1 MLAHHYQFTI
11 PMSIDPKHETLGAP
25 GPIIEEIDNFKGTTK
40 KVETPLFPEH
50 IYKILPKFLKETT
63 AFFDQGR
70 DKDVFLASTLTVL
83 SGCMPGVK
91 FQHGGKTYWNNLFL
105 FIIAPAASGKGKMN
119 YGKFLAQPIQRKY
132 IKEND
137 LKKEDYQSQLSLYRA
152 TPAKDRLYSAEP
164 LEPEYQYLFIP
175 ANSSSAS
182 FVETMARMQ
191 SSILFESEADT
202 LGNTLKQ
209 DWSGYSDVLRKAFEH
224 ETHSQNRKGSGNYK
238 EIENPCLSVALSG
251 TPGQLRGIIPNSE
264 DGLFSRFMFYYFD
277 GDEKFRDVFGTKAK
291 PIPYAD
297 QLEPYSKELLQIYEK
312 CQSWGEVH
320 FSWKPE
326 QGKKLNGLYDQ
337 WTKYYVR
344 SFGSDVKS
352 IVFRSAIIVTR
363 IASILTVLRTWEH
376 QDYSNKQQIC
386 SGKDFDIA
394 IALAETFM
402 EHSMYMHSHLLK
414 KNPTE
419 HLDTRKREF
428 YTSLPSEF
436 TRSEADLKSGKLG
449 LQQRTV
455 TNYLKDFTKS
465 KLIEKLEH
473 GHYKKLV

>member
-1 MLAHHYQFTI
+1 MA
-11 PMSIDPKHETLGAP
+11 IDPKHESLDLP
-25 GPIIEEIDNFKGTTK
+25 GPLLEEIENFKGATK

-50 IYKILPKFLKETT
+50 IYNLFPKFLKETS

-70 DKDVFLASTLTVL
+70 DRDVFLASTLTVL

-91 FQHGGKTYWNNLFL
+91 FQHDGKTYKTNLFL

-119 YGKFLAQPIQRKY
+119 YGKLLAQPIQRKY
-132 IKEND
+132 LKEND
-137 LKKEDYQSQLSLYRA
+137 IKKEAYQLDLSRYRA
-152 TPAKDRLYSAEP
+152 TPAKDRIYIDEP
-164 LEPEYQYLFIP
+164 LEPDYQYLFIP

-182 FVETMARMQ
+182 FVETMARIP

-238 EIENPCLSVALSG
+238 EIEDPCLSVALSG
-251 TPGQLRGIIPNSE
+251 TPGQLKGIIPNTE
-264 DGLFSRFMFYYFD
+264 DGLFSRFMFYYFE
-277 GDEKFRDVFGTKAK
+277 GDETFRNVFGTKSK
-291 PIPYAD
+291 PIPYSE
-297 QLEPYSKELLQIYEK
+297 QLEPYSLELLSIFEK

-326 QGKKLNGLYDQ
+326 QEDQLQDLYEK

-352 IVFRSAIIVTR
+352 IIFRSAIIITR
-363 IASILTVLRTWEH
+363 IAAILTVLRTWEH
-376 QDYSNKQQIC
+376 QDFANKHQVC

-394 IALAETFM
+394 VALAETFID
-402 EHSMYMHSHLLK
+402 HSMHMHSHLLK
-414 KNPTE
+414 RDPTE
-419 HLDTRKREF
+419 SFPKKKRQF
-428 YTSLPSEF
+428 FLSLPDSFE
-436 TRSEADLKSGKLG
+436 TNEAERIGGEQGIKD
-449 LQQRTV
+449 RTV
-455 TNYLKDFTKS
+455 RKYLRDWDINGLLVKMDQGKY
-465 KLIEKLEH
+465 EKA
-473 GHYKKLV
+473 V

>member
-1 MLAHHYQFTI
+1 MA
-11 PMSIDPKHETLGAP
+11 IDPKHETLVAP
-25 GPIIEEIDNFKGTTK
+25 GPIIEEIDNFKGTAK

-50 IYKILPKFLKETT
+50 IYKILPKFLKE
-63 AFFDQGR
+63 ASSFFDQGR

-91 FQHGGKTYWNNLFL
+91 FQHDGKTYWNNLFL

-137 LKKEDYQSQLSLYRA
+137 LKKETYQLELSRYRA
-152 TPAKDRLYSAEP
+152 TPAKDRLYIDEP
-164 LEPEYQYLFIP
+164 LEPDYQYLFIP

-182 FVETMARMQ
+182 FVETMARMT

-251 TPGQLRGIIPNSE
+251 TPGQLKGIIPNTE

-277 GDEKFRDVFGTKAK
+277 GDEEFRSVFGTKSK

-312 CQSWGEVH
+312 CQNWEEVR

-326 QGKKLNGLYDQ
+326 QENELQDLYAK

-376 QDYSNKQQIC
+376 QDYSNKQQVC

-394 IALAETFM
+394 IALAETFI
-402 EHSMYMHSHLLK
+402 EHSMKMHSHLMKRDPTESFPLK
-414 KNPTE
+414 KKQFF
-419 HLDTRKREF
+419 L
-428 YTSLPSEF
+428 SLPDSFE
-436 TRSEADLKSGKLG
+436 TNEAERIGDMHGIKD
-449 LQQRTV
+449 RTV
-455 TNYLKDFTKS
+455 RKYLRDWDNHGLLVKIDQGKY
-465 KLIEKLEH
+465 EKP
-473 GHYKKLV
+473 V

>member
-1 MLAHHYQFTI
+1 
-11 PMSIDPKHETLGAP
+11 MSIEPKHESLEVP
-25 GPIIEEIDNFKGTTK
+25 DPLLKEIENFKGVLK

-50 IYKILPKFLKETT
+50 IYKLLPKFLKETC
-63 AFFDQGR
+63 AFFDNGR
-70 DKDVFLASTLTVL
+70 DKDVFLASTITVL

-91 FQHGGKTYWNNLFL
+91 FQHDGKTYWNNLFL

-137 LKKEDYQSQLSLYRA
+137 KKKEDYQLELSRYRA
-152 TPAKDRLYSAEP
+152 TPAKDRLYIDEP
-164 LEPEYQYLFIP
+164 LEPDYQYLFIP

-251 TPGQLRGIIPNSE
+251 TPGQLKGIIPNTE
-264 DGLFSRFMFYYFD
+264 DGLFSRFMFYYFE
-277 GDEKFRDVFGTKAK
+277 GDEEFRSVFGTKSK

-297 QLEPYSKELLQIYEK
+297 QLQPYSKELLQIYEK
-312 CQSWGEVH
+312 CQSWGEVR
-320 FSWKPE
+320 FSWKSDQE
-326 QGKKLNGLYDQ
+326 DELQDLYVK

-352 IVFRSAIIVTR
+352 IIFRSAIIITR
-363 IASILTVLRTWEH
+363 IASILTILRTWEH
-376 QDYSNKQQIC
+376 QDYSNKHQVC

-394 IALAETFM
+394 VALAKTFID
-402 EHSMYMHSHLLK
+402 HSLHMHSHLLK

-419 HLDTRKREF
+419 HLDTKKREF

-436 TRSEADLKSGKLG
+436 TRREADFESDKLG
-449 LQQRTV
+449 LHQRTV
-455 TNYLKDFTKS
+455 TNYLKDFTKI

>member
-1 MLAHHYQFTI
+1 
-11 PMSIDPKHETLGAP
+11 MSIEPKHESLETATLLV
-25 GPIIEEIDNFKGTTK
+25 EEIENHKGELA
-40 KVETPLFPEH
+40 KVETPLFPAH
-50 IYKILPKFLKETT
+50 IYKILPKFLRETC

-91 FQHGGKTYWNNLFL
+91 FQHDGKTYWNNLFL

-119 YGKFLAQPIQRKY
+119 YGKFLAQPIQRRY

-224 ETHSQNRKGSGNYK
+224 ETHSQNRKGPGNYK
-238 EIENPCLSVALSG
+238 EIEDPCLSVALSG

-277 GDEKFRDVFGTKAK
+277 GDEEFRNVFGSKSK
-291 PIPYAD
+291 PIPYSD

-312 CQSWGEVH
+312 CEKWGEVR
-320 FSWKPE
+320 FSWKPDQE
-326 QGKKLNGLYDQ
+326 NQLQDLYEKL
-337 WTKYYVR
+337 TKYYVR

-352 IVFRSAIIVTR
+352 IIFRSAIIITR
-363 IASILTVLRTWEH
+363 IASILTVLRTWER
-376 QDYSNKQQIC
+376 QDYSNNQQVC

-394 IALAETFM
+394 VALAETFI
-402 EHSMYMHSHLLK
+402 EHSMKMHSHLLK
-414 KNPTE
+414 RDPTDVFPLKKKQFFLALPDSFETNEAERIGDE
-419 HLDTRKREF
+419 HSIKD
-428 YTSLPSEF
+428 
-436 TRSEADLKSGKLG
+436 
-449 LQQRTV
+449 RTV
-455 TNYLKDFTKS
+455 RKYLRDWDINGLLV
-465 KLIEKLEH
+465 KLDQGKYEKAT
-473 GHYKKLV
+473 